1 MRQRII
7 PLVLLAAAAVTIS
20 CSAGKNPTGPS
31 PLPEPNSTIN
41 YTAVAASDGNGIGS
55 SVPCLPFA
63 GLTDCPNGKGY
74 VYVAATQ
81 LKAKGFMTNLTN
93 LSVPTAVI
101 GRDFQDLGNNH
112 NHFVA
117 GNFIET
123 EAPFVASNSTLIT
136 IFAGGN
142 DVNVVTGALG
152 AGEGASDQ
160 VGYINAQIKAFAAD
174 YTTLLNLL
182 RTRAPSARIV
192 VLNLPNMG
200 AMPFLA
206 SAPLAQRQAAQK
218 LSVGMTTTATNPLTA
233 QNVLVI
239 DMMCDARS
247 YQASTYS
254 SDGFH
259 PSDAGYAWMAAEVVS
274 AATTN
279 YKSPQSSCSQ
289 MTLVP

>member
-74 VYVAATQ
+74 VYVAASQ
-81 LKAKGFMTNLTN
+81 LRAKGFMTNLTN
-93 LSVPTAVI
+93 LSVPT
-101 GRDFQDLGNNH
+101 
-112 NHFVA
+112 
-117 GNFIET
+117 
-123 EAPFVASNSTLIT
+123 APFVASNSTLIT